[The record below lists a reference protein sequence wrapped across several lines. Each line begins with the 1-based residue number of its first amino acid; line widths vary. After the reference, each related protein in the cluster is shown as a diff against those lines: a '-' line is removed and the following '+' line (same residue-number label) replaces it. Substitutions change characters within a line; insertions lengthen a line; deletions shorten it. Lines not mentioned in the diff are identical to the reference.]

1 MSEQVQVQQMLSE
14 STLIEAIMSTRNQV
28 DVLWQVFITVHIAL
42 FALLFIY
49 SEAVDK
55 MRFLARVLAVMGIAM
70 FDWINGKALTNTY
83 LLLDAMLDQYRVLY
97 GQVERF
103 QPKFYEHFVLAQYSD
118 RPDMVLIVHGSALA
132 VVIMA
137 LLARQLIHDARN

>member
-1 MSEQVQVQQMLSE
+1 MLSE
-14 STLIEAIMSTRNQV
+14 STLIEAIMNTRSQV

-55 MRFLARVLAVMGIAM
+55 MRFFTRFLAVIGIAM

-83 LLLDAMLDQYRVLY
+83 LLLDAMLDQYRALY

-103 QPKFYEHFVLAQYSD
+103 QPKFYEYFVLAQFSD
-118 RPDMVLIVHGSALA
+118 RPQMVLIVHGTALA
-132 VVIMA
+132 VVVIA
-137 LLARQLIHDARN
+137 LVARQLIHNQPR